1 MKQYGDSVPDGERVG
16 RDLDRRIEQL
26 AADPGEGRAF
36 AAFVDD
42 AVQTMPLCERS
53 VSVLCLFKPAAISHV
68 GDPPQRTPRVEAE
81 YP

>member
-1 MKQYGDSVPDGERVG
+1 MKHYGDSVHDGERVG

-26 AADPGEGRAF
+26 TAGPGRAF
-36 AAFVDD
+36 TALVDD

-68 GDPPQRTPRVEAE
+68 GDPPQRTPRIEAE